1 MGKIAN
7 LLDLLKN
14 RWQDIKEGPEAERWF
29 DENEAY
35 REKWSEI
42 SEYGDPSGKI
52 VGYNTSQNNRPIYEG
67 GLAHKA
73 NIKSELTSLS
83 EQGGQLTDEE
93 LQSVGLNPN
102 RRGNFDPYEG
112 HENQPV
118 YQYENRIPSIGN
130 VGVWGAGGGTFGAN
144 NMHRKTEGLNQDF
157 YEKIEQ
163 TNPRGDY
170 IKSTPNYFEDRI
182 QTPEGEM
189 MFNQMG
195 RGRGSSMYG
204 EIPGRGS
211 AHLRYSKFFG
221 IPLGRRTY

>member
-1 MGKIAN
+1 MGKLAN
-7 LLDLLKN
+7 LLDLLKSGY
-14 RWQDIKEGPEAERWF
+14 QDIKGGREAQRWF

-35 REKWSEI
+35 RKKWSDI

-52 VGYNTSQNNRPIYEG
+52 VGYNTSQDNRPIYEG

-112 HENQPV
+112 F
-118 YQYENRIPSIGN
+118 SGDIGN
-130 VGVWGAGGGTFGAN
+130 VGVWGAEGGTFGAN
-144 NMHRKTEGLNQDF
+144 NMHRKIEGLNQDY

-170 IKSTPNYFEDRI
+170 LKSTPNYFEDRI